1 MQVSDIDGLLWAAG
15 VTGEIGLLSILSV
28 RRIYRTFPIFYSW
41 LVFIVLLEPTFY
53 WLLHHAS
60 AETYLKVYFTL
71 NFPQYLLE
79 AGVLVEIAA
88 NVLQPA
94 KRALPKRL
102 PLFLIAGMLI
112 IGVAAFLFAARLNAS
127 TLAHP
132 RSFQVLNATMALLR
146 LVTFLVIA
154 GFSQLL
160 GIGWKNHVLQLAS
173 GLAFYAAVTLI
184 VEMGHSHLR
193 AGPDYANQ
201 FFALDRL
208 RVAGYLCSLTYW
220 CYSFARQEAPRKE
233 FSPQM
238 AQLLVSISGSAKRHS
253 VAARS
258 LDIK

>member
-1 MQVSDIDGLLWAAG
+1 MQVSDIDGVLWAAG
-15 VTGEIGLLSILSV
+15 ATGELALLGILSA
-28 RRIYRTFPIFYSW
+28 RRIYRTFPIFYCW

-53 WLLHHAS
+53 WLLHHGS
-60 AETYLKVYFTL
+60 PDTYLKVYFAL

-94 KRALPKRL
+94 KRTLPRRL
-102 PLFLIAGMLI
+102 PLFLIGGMVI
-112 IGVAAFLFAARLNAS
+112 IGAIALVFAASLNAS

-173 GLAFYAAVTLI
+173 GLAFYAAVTLVAEI
-184 VEMGHSHLR
+184 GHSHLR
-193 AGPDYANQ
+193 AGPDYATQ
-201 FFALDRL
+201 YYALDRL

-220 CYSFARQEAPRKE
+220 CYSFARKEAPRKE